1 MNFFC
6 HICKEIC
13 VSRSDLS
20 NHWSIVHKLSKEH
33 IKSSWENRLQIL
45 AMDSDEGQE
54 IVPIEEQEIQIV
66 AMDDDEEQ
74 EIQFVA
80 IPPGPPILNS
90 GKKLNKCNKCDYAS
104 SQASHLRSHLKT
116 HSGEKSSKC
125 NQCDYATSKAANL
138 RTHLKTHSGEKSNKQ
153 QSNQMLINI
162 DDEEDIDIE
171 LINLDDDD
179 EDEGNNLKDLEDE
192 KDGENKIVGPSSSMC
207 KDILSQL
214 NFLEKRFHCKECGK
228 DFKTEHN
235 LKRHIGSEHHGLRF
249 PCSRCDDTFTQKVH
263 LKRHFSTHENGTKW
277 VCYDYEYD
285 LNEETGRRLHC
296 KLQFGR
302 SDLLERHKDA
312 AHKLKKYQ
320 CEVCSKKFSYKHSL
334 KPHSLIHAGTKPY
347 KCWQCEKSFTQTA
360 HLNLHFKKLHE

>member
-1 MNFFC
+1 
-6 HICKEIC
+6 
-13 VSRSDLS
+13 
-20 NHWSIVHKLSKEH
+20 
-33 IKSSWENRLQIL
+33 
-45 AMDSDEGQE
+45 MDGDEGQE
-54 IVPIEEQEIQIV
+54 IVAMEEQKIQIV

-74 EIQFVA
+74 EIQIVA
-80 IPPGPPILNS
+80 IPPGPPIPNS
-90 GKKLNKCNKCDYAS
+90 GEKLNKCNKCNYAS

-125 NQCDYATSKAANL
+125 NQCDYATSKAAHL
-138 RTHLKTHSGEKSNKQ
+138 RTHLMTHSEEQSNKCNQCDYTSSEAGILRAHLKTHSGEKSNKQ

-171 LINLDDDD
+171 LINLDDD
-179 EDEGNNLKDLEDE
+179 EGNNQLINPFYLKDLEDE
-192 KDGENKIVGPSSSMC
+192 KDAGPSSSMC

-214 NFLEKRFHCKECGK
+214 KFMEKRFQCKQCGK

-235 LKRHIGSEHHGLRF
+235 LKRHIGSGHHGLRF

-263 LKRHFSTHENGTKW
+263 LKRHFSTHENATKW

-302 SDLLERHKDA
+302 SDNN
-312 AHKLKKYQ
+312 YYTIIQ
-320 CEVCSKKFSYKHSL
+320 
-334 KPHSLIHAGTKPY
+334 I
-347 KCWQCEKSFTQTA
+347 
-360 HLNLHFKKLHE
+360 